1 MSEPC
6 AGGPRS
12 PVQGLGGDMQ
22 WCRSH
27 ETHLDST
34 LSSWHQQFLLEG
46 CVISPSL
53 DLDFLIC
60 NRQRSPSHLPV
71 LATLS
76 VDHSEQVSPCW
87 VSCEVR
93 RAKDLQQA
101 VSTQTG
107 CPCGPGPLEKQ
118 RRSNSRQ
125 REGLLQGPPAEMPME
140 LGGQLNRLIKTRV
153 RKLMKGE
160 WEMKLM
166 RWWEYLLGK
175 LDFTLRL
182 VYTHWSRR
190 GSCAKSHLVFW
201 SFPTWPTA
209 LQEFFSFEYFLVQLM
224 SFSPTDV

>member
-1 MSEPC
+1 MQEPWNPFGFYFEFMASAVPPGRLC
-6 AGGPRS
+6 DLALSGPR
-12 PVQGLGGDMQ
+12 
-22 WCRSH
+22 
-27 ETHLDST
+27 
-34 LSSWHQQFLLEG
+34 LSYLQQAE
-46 CVISPSL
+46 ISKSSPSSCHSVCWP
-53 DLDFLIC
+53 F
-60 NRQRSPSHLPV
+60 RASVSM
-71 LATLS
+71 LS
-76 VDHSEQVSPCW
+76 IMWGSQ
-87 VSCEVR
+87 
-93 RAKDLQQA
+93 AKDLQQA

>member
-1 MSEPC
+1 MKPIWILPWVHGIS
-6 AGGPRS
+6 S
-12 PVQGLGGDMQ
+12 
-22 WCRSH
+22 
-27 ETHLDST
+27 
-34 LSSWHQQFLLEG
+34 SSWKVVWSRPLWTSTFLSATGRDLQVVSQFL
-46 CVISPSL
+46 P
-53 DLDFLIC
+53 
-60 NRQRSPSHLPV
+60 
-71 LATLS
+71 LS

-87 VSCEVR
+87 ASCEVR

-182 VYTHWSRR
+182 VYTRWSRR